1 MARSFNG
8 SSQQFYAASAAA
20 TGPPLAMSCW
30 FNADPTISQ
39 DGTLVSLTEPDPG
52 GQRFELQVQRSSSKI
67 RAVSR
72 DSVGFG
78 IATSATTFST
88 GAWQHAFA
96 VWYTSADRRVWLNGG
111 GQGTNATSSVPS
123 GIAQT
128 CLGASRIG
136 TPFAQ
141 FKGFLAE
148 AAIWAGSGVENMG
161 AAEAAILAKS
171 CSPRCLGRW
180 LGNLVLYQD
189 LIRPVNRPGTGPT
202 MTEVGSPPSAA
213 HPRMIYPRSHGL
225 HLGRFFDPY
234 AFNPYR
240 ADAAMVDAGN
250 VMRGFAASD
259 GVELGLTIPIG
270 EVSI

>member
-8 SSQQFYAASAAA
+8 SSQQIYASSAAA
-20 TGPPLAMSCW
+20 TAPPIAMSCW
-30 FNADPTISQ
+30 FWADPTIAQ
-39 DGTLVSLTEPDPG
+39 VGTLLSLTRPDPADE
-52 GQRFELQVQRSSSKI
+52 RFELT
-67 RAVSR
+67 VSNSPTLVAAMTR
-72 DSVGFG
+72 DSSAFG
-78 IATSATTFST
+78 VAVASTTYST
-88 GAWQHAFA
+88 GVWQHAFA
-96 VWYTSADRRVWLNGG
+96 VWYTSTDRKVWLNGG
-111 GQGTNATSSVPS
+111 GQGTDGTTCAPA
-123 GIAQT
+123 GIAET

-136 TPFAQ
+136 SPVWH
-141 FKGFLAE
+141 FKGNLAE

-161 AAEAAILAKS
+161 AAEAATLAKGL
-171 CSPRCLGRW
+171 SPRCLGRW